1 MRSIKIT
8 PIYNEGLVKVKEKG
22 KKPYYVSLP
31 MIDKYRK
38 FSLSI
43 MKELCEHLF
52 DEVEYVKEINPDI
65 YNFLIPIEN
74 INIPT
79 ELLNLMSKRNI
90 KLKNVALKV
99 SRPKQRIIENYEL
112 LRKVNF
118 WIIFYY
124 RGKSWLTSII
134 TWDKRGL
141 EDLEKIR
148 EIGKE
153 LTSKLLEIYNYGYLL
168 KLRKELNEE
177 SIMELLNKYF
187 PLKKI
192 EVEEKES
199 EKVKEVKMVEEKVE
213 RRVERK
219 IKSGEK
225 ARKVKRRKREKIQ
238 KKEVPYEIVES
249 EVEKFLRSE
258 PINFFDR
265 VVKSKIEQIK
275 IEELDENQRKELYKL
290 VYEYVCSRNAEA
302 QRKFVREVNL
312 KFINLPYETYYK

>member
-38 FSLSI
+38 FSLSV

-52 DEVEYVKEINPDI
+52 DEVEYVKEINPNI

-90 KLKNVALKV
+90 RLKNVALKV
-99 SRPKQRIIENYEL
+99 SKPKQRIIENYEL
-112 LRKVNF
+112 LEKVNF

-153 LTSKLLEIYNYGYLL
+153 LTSNLLEIYNHGYFL

-192 EVEEKES
+192 EVKEKES

-213 RRVERK
+213 KVVERK
-219 IKSGEK
+219 IKSKEK
-225 ARKVKRRKREKIQ
+225 TRKVKRKKKGV
-238 KKEVPYEIVES
+238 KKEIPYEVIES
-249 EVEKFLRSE
+249 KVEKFLRSE

-265 VVKSKIEQIK
+265 VVKSKIEQIN
-275 IEELDENQRKELYKL
+275 IEELDEDQRKELYKL
-290 VYEYVCSRNAEA
+290 IYEYVCSRNIEA

-312 KFINLPYETYYK
+312 KFMNLLPYGAYYKY